1 MIKVI
6 LLIVLILINGLFS
19 ASEIAFLSI
28 DKYELE
34 SQIKKGNKKAKKV
47 KKILKNTN
55 SFLATIQVVI
65 TFAGFLASALASST
79 FVDEILKVINVDP
92 EYLNIM
98 REVLI
103 VVVTM
108 ILSYLTLIFGE
119 LIPKKIGL
127 AHPNKF
133 SYKVVNIIDICNKI
147 FYPFVHILSFSVN
160 VITKMLKIK
169 EPLHDKLTEEKIKKM
184 IHLGKTEGVLE
195 VEETD
200 ILLNVFKFNDI
211 EVNEAMTKIDEVI
224 KLDIKYDFKDIFD
237 IVKKE
242 KKTRFPI
249 FDDNKLLGIFNIKDL
264 IINHSNNFEEIIRKP
279 YFVKKHDKIDDVFNL
294 MKDKNIGMVIVGDKM
309 NVEGIITMEDIIEEL
324 LGNMEDEFN

>member
-34 SQIKKGNKKAKKV
+34 NQIKNGNKKAKKV

-55 SFLATIQVVI
+55 NFLATIQVVI

-127 AHPNKF
+127 AHPNKL
-133 SYKVVNIIDICNKI
+133 SYKVVDIIDICNKI
-147 FYPFVHILSFSVN
+147 FHPFVYILSFSVN
-160 VITKMLKIK
+160 IITKILKIK
-169 EPLHDKLTEEKIKKM
+169 EPSHDKLTEEKIKKM

-224 KLDIKYDFKDIFD
+224 KLDIKNDFKDIFE

-249 FDDNKLLGIFNIKDL
+249 FDDKKLLGIFNIKDL
-264 IINHSNNFEEIIRKP
+264 IINHTSNFEEIIRKP
-279 YFVKKHDKIDDVFNL
+279 YFVKKDDKIDDVFNL
-294 MKDKNIGMVIVGDKM
+294 MKEKNIGMVVVGNEM